1 MRVTASALT
10 LLALFLLHQDLWFWR
25 QARPL
30 VFGALPIGLF
40 YHAVFTLA
48 ISLVMAVL
56 VRLLWPAGLDTE
68 GSRDE

>member
-10 LLALFLLHQDLWFWR
+10 LLAMFLLHQDVWFWR

-56 VRLLWPAGLDTE
+56 VRLLWPAGLDPE
-68 GSRDE
+68 GSRHE